1 MYKSFVLEDPSTQPI
16 RKSSEKNSKYI
27 HQKLISSIQ
36 QNVHTD
42 SAMETHEEVP
52 KHQSSNAILRHQ
64 RE

>member
-1 MYKSFVLEDPSTQPI
+1 MYKSFVLEDQTTQPI
-16 RKSSEKNSKYI
+16 RKSSEENSQYI

-42 SAMETHEEVP
+42 SAMEAHEEVP

-64 RE
+64 RD